1 MLTRRNVTAKLSYD
15 DGVTWPISRV
25 LDDGPWS
32 AYSDLAVM
40 PDGEILCLYER
51 GQVNGVTQAVRLLR
65 FSEEWLHE

>member
-1 MLTRRNVTAKLSYD
+1 
-15 DGVTWPISRV
+15 
-25 LDDGPWS
+25 
-32 AYSDLAVM
+32 M